1 VYIYICG
8 DDWFICVCIQLEI
21 YRLAGM
27 YDKVFVLAAQSND
40 ADAIRM
46 VLQHSTNERLRRRC
60 EAWLKKAQ
68 QQQQH
73 HPSQQSDDTD

>member
-1 VYIYICG
+1 
-8 DDWFICVCIQLEI
+8 
-21 YRLAGM
+21 M

-46 VLQHSTNERLRRRC
+46 VLQHSANERLRRRC

-68 QQQQH
+68 QQPQTH
-73 HPSQQSDDTD
+73 HSPSHHNDDTD